1 MACAGEGVFAS
12 DFAAGGGRKLAAFAS
27 GFGEL
32 AVGGLAAGGGR
43 VPDLETAAGDLG
55 SVEGPSGFVLG
66 DMTEEGELAGE
77 GSAGGLE
84 EGGARMEAFPESLP
98 GGRGSLGVDCGVS
111 QHEKEE
117 EEEETLSSS
126 KAKMNQPDRYIA

>member
-1 MACAGEGVFAS
+1 
-12 DFAAGGGRKLAAFAS
+12 
-27 GFGEL
+27 
-32 AVGGLAAGGGR
+32 
-43 VPDLETAAGDLG
+43 
-55 SVEGPSGFVLG
+55 
-66 DMTEEGELAGE
+66 MTEEGELAGE

-111 QHEKEE
+111 QHEEEEEEE

-126 KAKMNQPDRYIA
+126 KAKMNEPDRYIA